1 MSQINYSLKLE
12 KMYITKEEIISLL
25 PKIEKEKIYEYFR
38 FENIYEFAEEMAE
51 LNPSQ
56 VNQILAHH

>member
-1 MSQINYSLKLE
+1 
-12 KMYITKEEIISLL
+12 MYITKEEIISLL